1 MDRYAMKRSG
11 SGKENANDN
20 DQQVDSGKLENGDLR
35 IIAEK
40 RLRTLGRK
48 EEEEDLYGLVEE
60 LSIHKLE
67 LEIQNQEL
75 RKIQGD
81 LRVAYDRYAVLYER
95 APVAFLTLSTKGKIL
110 NCNRAA
116 STLFGV
122 PAQQITGRRLNDFVA
137 PDSQDDLH
145 LHHYSLVRNSTAQS
159 TSLKLKTKSNEPKT
173 VLLDSELDR
182 QLNPGELSWFA
193 SLTDISDQKRLET
206 ELTSLNRELEER
218 AEERARQYLASRQET
233 LAVLNAA
240 ADPIITIDGQF
251 QIQSINRAT
260 SRVFGYAEDEL
271 VGASLM
277 TLLTETGAVA
287 CRRAL
292 ADCARE
298 VIGQSPKVRR
308 ELLCREKDGGQIPVE
323 TALARVDE
331 EEHFMIIFRDLR
343 EKKRLE
349 WEVMQVAEDE
359 RSRISRELHD
369 SLGQELAAMSLDTR
383 VIAQDLAETD
393 EVASSKF
400 KGFSEKLQQ
409 CVAQLRG
416 IIFDL
421 APIEIF
427 DGGLTDALEAL
438 VRNFPEKNGIK
449 CSFHLSHS
457 DQIGNLPRE
466 TEIQLLRIAQE
477 AVHNARKHSQAKQ
490 IVVSLSGK
498 DDAIELQIIDDG
510 LGVPENNRS
519 SLSGQGLRIME
530 YRCSLVGGDLKI
542 TNFTPNGTKI
552 VCRMDQAP
560 DQKTHGNQ

>member
-1 MDRYAMKRSG
+1 MKHSG
-11 SGKENANDN
+11 SGHDN
-20 DQQVDSGKLENGDLR
+20 GHQPESGKSVNNDLR
-35 IIAEK
+35 LIAEK
-40 RLRTLGRK
+40 RLREQRGVN
-48 EEEEDLYGLVEE
+48 EEEDLNGLVEE

-67 LEIQNQEL
+67 LEIQNEEL

-95 APVAFLTLSTKGKIL
+95 APVAFLTLSTKGNIL

-116 STLFGV
+116 SKLFEV
-122 PAQQITGRRLNDFVA
+122 PAQQIIGRRLHDFVA

-145 LHHYSLVRNSTAQS
+145 LHHYSLINDSRTQS
-159 TSLKLKTKSNEPKT
+159 TSLILKTKGNQSKT

-218 AEERARQYLASRQET
+218 VEARAQQYLTSRQET

-240 ADPIITIDGQF
+240 ADPIITIDGEYL
-251 QIQSINRAT
+251 IQSINRAT
-260 SRVFGYAEDEL
+260 LRVFGYAEDEL
-271 VGASLM
+271 LGASLM
-277 TLLTETGAVA
+277 KLLTDTGALVF
-287 CRRAL
+287 RRAL

-298 VIGQSPKVRR
+298 LIGQAPKVRR
-308 ELLCREKDGGQIPVE
+308 ELRCKDKSGEQIPVE

-331 EEHFMIIFRDLR
+331 EEHFMIIFQDLR
-343 EKKRLE
+343 EKRRLE

-383 VIAQDLAETD
+383 VIAEDLAQTD
-393 EVASSKF
+393 EAASSKF
-400 KGFSEKLQQ
+400 MGFSEKLQQ
-409 CVAQLRG
+409 CVADLRG

-421 APIEIF
+421 GPMEVS
-427 DGGLTDALEAL
+427 DGGLVDALEAL
-438 VRNFPEKNGIK
+438 VRNFPENEGIK
-449 CSFHLSHS
+449 CSFHHSHS
-457 DQIGNLPRE
+457 EQIGNLPHE

-490 IVVSLSGK
+490 IVVRLSGK
-498 DDAIELQIIDDG
+498 EDSIELQIIDDG
-510 LGVPENNRS
+510 LGLPVSKRPY
-519 SLSGQGLRIME
+519 LSGQGLRIME
-530 YRCSLVGGDLKI
+530 YRCSLIGGALNI
-542 TNFTPNGTKI
+542 SNFSPNGTRI
-552 VCRMDQAP
+552 ACCIDQAP
-560 DQKTHGNQ
+560 DKGTHGNQ